1 MSKKNKQGRV
11 DATDNLRISPE
22 QRLNAK
28 FDETSVA
35 KFPVGSPDKMGMRVR
50 DNCAEE
56 NIK

>member
-1 MSKKNKQGRV
+1 MSKRNKKGRA
-11 DATDNLRISPE
+11 DATDNLRLSPE

-28 FDETSVA
+28 FDETSIA
-35 KFPVGSPDKMGMRVR
+35 KYEVGDPDRMGMRVR